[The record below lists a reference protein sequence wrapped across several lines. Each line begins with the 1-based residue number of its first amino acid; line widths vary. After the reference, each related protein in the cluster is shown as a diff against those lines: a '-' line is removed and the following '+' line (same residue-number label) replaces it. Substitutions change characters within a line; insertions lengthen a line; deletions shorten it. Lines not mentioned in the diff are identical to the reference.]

1 MGMLNACYLGVLTNE
16 RGFFTMGPNTTDTL
30 QLRMAIVEQSWEDI
44 AGDEVEVFSNY
55 TPEDVVNL
63 TGITALDDADG

>member
-1 MGMLNACYLGVLTNE
+1 MKEV
-16 RGFFTMGPNTTDTL
+16 FTMSPNTTDTL

-55 TPEDVVNL
+55 RPEDVVNL

>member
-1 MGMLNACYLGVLTNE
+1 MKEV
-16 RGFFTMGPNTTDTL
+16 FTMGPNTTDTL

-55 TPEDVVNL
+55 PPEDVVNL
-63 TGITALDDADG
+63 IGITALDDADG

>member
-1 MGMLNACYLGVLTNE
+1 
-16 RGFFTMGPNTTDTL
+16 MGPNTTDTL

>member
-1 MGMLNACYLGVLTNE
+1 
-16 RGFFTMGPNTTDTL
+16 MGPNTTDTL

-55 TPEDVVNL
+55 PPEDVVNL
-63 TGITALDDADG
+63 TGITALDDADS